1 MNVPKFNVL
10 GRTLNSTTVIQCQK
24 GEVLTVNGQKSS
36 AIQVRWFR
44 MDHLRIYHF
53 GAAKGSSVDPF
64 APTILKPQVQ
74 SRASSFNFI
83 WSIFKP
89 DFSLQFEKDDKIQK
103 EVWPVLKIVLTFIN
117 LQNSQGRRE
126 AFLSLF

>member
-1 MNVPKFNVL
+1 M
-10 GRTLNSTTVIQCQK
+10 
-24 GEVLTVNGQKSS
+24 LTVNGQKSS

-74 SRASSFNFI
+74 SRSSSFNFI
-83 WSIFKP
+83 WSIFKL
-89 DFSLQFEKDDKIQK
+89 DISLQFEKDDNIQK
-103 EVWPVLKIVLTFIN
+103 EVGVWPVLKIVLTFIN

-126 AFLSLF
+126 AFLRLF